1 MRGRDSAKACAG
13 RDFGLG
19 ADTLADRLDAQCDR
33 KGRGPMTQVFYFF
46 QGMALKWRLE
56 NI

>member
-19 ADTLADRLDAQCDR
+19 ADTLADRLDAQCER
-33 KGRGPMTQVFYFF
+33 KGRDQMTPSILLFSGNGSKV
-46 QGMALKWRLE
+46 E
-56 NI
+56 T